1 VKRVQSRKSPEPGRL
16 WDIHV
21 TMESRKLKL
30 ATPWIRRVV
39 GAALVHIEQE
49 LAGVAVNELHVLIT
63 DDQRMRVVNRDFRGK
78 DKPTDVLSFPQF
90 SRKELERARTKSA
103 TAAGL
108 LGSYLGDLV
117 IAAETTQ
124 RQAERF
130 EVSVQEEFI
139 RLVVHGLLHLC
150 GYDHENVSRAE
161 AERMRRRERK
171 IRKALMIELTPLM

>member
-1 VKRVQSRKSPEPGRL
+1 MKRVQAGKEQEVGRR
-16 WDIHV
+16 WEIHV
-21 TMESRKLKL
+21 TMESRKLRL
-30 ATPWIRRVV
+30 RVGWV
-39 GAALVHIEQE
+39 RGVVQEALEFIEQE
-49 LAGVAVNELHVLIT
+49 LSGLAINELHLLIT
-63 DDQRMRVVNRDFRGK
+63 DDERMRIVNRDFRGK

-90 SRKELERARTKSA
+90 SRKELERARSKSA
-103 TAAGL
+103 AAGL

-130 EVSVQEEFI
+130 DVSVQEEFI

-150 GYDHENVSRAE
+150 GYDHENVSRAQ